1 MSLAKPQGKRALD
14 QILDEH
20 YVADL
25 TVLPL
30 SELRE
35 RRVRADHE
43 EAWLSYI
50 RRMLHGRI
58 DILEANQA
66 MRAERGEP
74 VGELDLDAL
83 VASLA
88 GKMGPGTQAP
98 GPDVVDSPGGG
109 RRAVERLIARAGLDE
124 YSSMSD
130 EDLDARL
137 DELREMEREVSTVR
151 QRVHEVQDQLT
162 AELARRY
169 RSGEASPES
178 ALKGAP

>member
-14 QILDEH
+14 RILDEH

-25 TVLPL
+25 ESLPL
-30 SELRE
+30 PELRE

-58 DILEANQA
+58 DILEANVA
-66 MRAERGEP
+66 MRREGAAP

-88 GKMGPGTQAP
+88 GRMGPGSQAP

-124 YSSMSD
+124 YTSMSE

-137 DELREMEREVSTVR
+137 DELRDMEHEVSRVR
-151 QRVHEVQDQLT
+151 QAVHDVQDRLT

-169 RSGEASPES
+169 RSGEATPES

>member
-1 MSLAKPQGKRALD
+1 MSLAKPHGKRALD

-25 TVLPL
+25 AAISLP
-30 SELRE
+30 ELRE

-58 DILEANQA
+58 DILEANLA
-66 MRAERGEP
+66 LRSEGGGP

-88 GKMGPGTQAP
+88 GKMGPGSQAP

-124 YSSMSD
+124 YTSMSD
-130 EDLDARL
+130 ADLDARL
-137 DELREMEREVSTVR
+137 DELRTMEREVSTVR

-162 AELARRY
+162 GELARRY
-169 RSGEASPES
+169 RSGEANPES
-178 ALKGAP
+178 ALKGPQ

>member
-1 MSLAKPQGKRALD
+1 M
-14 QILDEH
+14 
-20 YVADL
+20 
-25 TVLPL
+25 
-30 SELRE
+30 
-35 RRVRADHE
+35 RADHE
-43 EAWLSYI
+43 EAWLSHI

-98 GPDVVDSPGGG
+98 GPDVVDSPGWAARGG
-109 RRAVERLIARAGLDE
+109 APDRPRRFGRVQLHVRRRSRRARR
-124 YSSMSD
+124 
-130 EDLDARL
+130 

>member
-1 MSLAKPQGKRALD
+1 LAKPQGKRALD
-14 QILDEH
+14 QILDDH

-25 TVLPL
+25 TALPL
-30 SELRE
+30 PELRE

-58 DILEANQA
+58 DILEANLA
-66 MRAERGEP
+66 LRAEG
-74 VGELDLDAL
+74 GGGAADELDLDAL

-88 GKMGPGTQAP
+88 GKMGPGSQAP
-98 GPDVVDSPGGG
+98 GPDVVASPGGG

-124 YSSMSD
+124 YSTMSD
-130 EDLDARL
+130 DELDARL
-137 DELREMEREVSTVR
+137 DELRVMEREVSVVR

-162 AELARRY
+162 GELARRY

-178 ALKGAP
+178 ALKGTR

>member
-1 MSLAKPQGKRALD
+1 
-14 QILDEH
+14 
-20 YVADL
+20 
-25 TVLPL
+25 
-30 SELRE
+30 
-35 RRVRADHE
+35 
-43 EAWLSYI
+43 
-50 RRMLHGRI
+50 
-58 DILEANQA
+58 
-66 MRAERGEP
+66 
-74 VGELDLDAL
+74 
-83 VASLA
+83 
-88 GKMGPGTQAP
+88 MGPGTQAP

>member
-14 QILDEH
+14 RILDDH

-25 TVLPL
+25 SAIPL
-30 SELRE
+30 TELRE

-50 RRMLHGRI
+50 RRMLHGRM
-58 DILEANQA
+58 DILEANRA
-66 MRAERGEP
+66 MRREGGES
-74 VGELDLDAL
+74 GSGLDIDAL
-83 VASLA
+83 VASLSS
-88 GKMGPGTQAP
+88 KMGPGTQAP

-109 RRAVERLIARAGLDE
+109 RRAVERLIARAGLEE
-124 YSSMSD
+124 YTTMSD
-130 EDLDARL
+130 EELDARL
-137 DELREMEREVSTVR
+137 EELHETEREVSVVR

-169 RSGEASPES
+169 REGEATAEGV
-178 ALKGAP
+178 LKGTR